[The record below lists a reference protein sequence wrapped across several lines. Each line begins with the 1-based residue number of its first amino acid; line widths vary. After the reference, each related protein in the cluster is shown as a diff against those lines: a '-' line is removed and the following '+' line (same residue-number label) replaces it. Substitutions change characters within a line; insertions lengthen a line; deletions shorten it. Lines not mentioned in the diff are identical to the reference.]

1 MCLDAEEAWIMQTS
15 SGYEEDLFYEDAAH
29 KDNRDTNEECNAT
42 KPVTEESDEQQER
55 SGETSPN
62 LQTNTTEKTESR
74 EEKIKKLKAL
84 IRKQEKAVDKLKP
97 DGQKTA
103 QKQSSLARSAENT
116 NDKSRKTN
124 HSPTAKGCSR
134 RGLGTKPC
142 RSRRRK
148 LGRDD
153 SVATCRDVDIWM
165 SRGELMT
172 KDEFLAVV
180 GLVRVAKFHENL

>member
-1 MCLDAEEAWIMQTS
+1 MQTS
-15 SGYEEDLFYEDAAH
+15 SGYEEDLFYEDSAH
-29 KDNRDTNEECNAT
+29 KDNRDLNEEYNAN
-42 KPVTEESDEQQER
+42 KPVTEESAVQKER
-55 SGETSPN
+55 SGEISPN
-62 LQTNTTEKTESR
+62 RYLQTNTTEKTESR

-97 DGQKTA
+97 DGKKTA
-103 QKQSSLARSAENT
+103 QKQSSLAKSAENAS
-116 NDKSRKTN
+116 DKSRKTE

-134 RGLGTKPC
+134 RGLGTRPC

-148 LGRDD
+148 MGRDD

-180 GLVRVAKFHENL
+180 GLVRVAKFHENQ